1 MSRAALTLALALLAG
16 CLGSTPDEA
25 EAEALGDT
33 DHHYGGEPGPQH
45 RPGQPCLLCH
55 GFQLAGTVY
64 RFADDRAGVQGARVH
79 VMDGEG
85 RSFTATTNSSGN
97 FYVTRG
103 GELEEDDDGEVELP
117 YALAYPLEVEI
128 EHEGVARPMRS
139 RIWREGS
146 CAHCHG
152 PEVGPDSAGRIVLED
167 GSAP

>member
-1 MSRAALTLALALLAG
+1 MRLAALVAVLGLG
-16 CLGSTPDEA
+16 CLGSTPEDA
-25 EAEALGDT
+25 ERDALGDT
-33 DHHYGGEPGPQH
+33 DHRYGGEPGPQH

-64 RFADDRAGVQGARVH
+64 RFADDRAGVAGAQVH
-79 VMDGEG
+79 VTDGLG

-97 FYVTRG
+97 FLVTRG
-103 GELEEDDDGEVELP
+103 DEEEEDGELGLP
-117 YALAYPLEVEI
+117 YELAYPLEVSI
-128 EHEGVARPMRS
+128 EHDTITRPMRS

-152 PEVGPDSAGRIVLED
+152 PEVGEGSAGRIVLED